1 MVNRKSRGALLAE
14 ANEILANGGIMRF
27 IWATCQTVLVKAT
40 GELRALDGRTYD
52 SLRNRSDLTRIET
65 GSTETKD
72 LVIEWR
78 KH

>member
-27 IWATCQTVLVKAT
+27 VWASSQTVLVKAS
-40 GELRALDGRTYD
+40 GELRALDGRAYD
-52 SLRNRSDLTRIET
+52 SLLNRSDLTRIET